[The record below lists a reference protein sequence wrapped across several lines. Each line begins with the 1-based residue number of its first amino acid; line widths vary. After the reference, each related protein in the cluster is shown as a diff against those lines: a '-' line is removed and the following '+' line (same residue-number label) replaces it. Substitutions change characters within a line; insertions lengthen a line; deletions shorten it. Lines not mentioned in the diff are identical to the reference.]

1 MRGGVDVAGAT
12 EVIAATD
19 VAVTVAV
26 VGVVMIGPAVG
37 ATVVPTG
44 GVGGTVEV
52 VDAGGTVVV
61 G

>member
-1 MRGGVDVAGAT
+1 MAGAT
-12 EVIAATD
+12 DVTAAND

-26 VGVVMIGPAVG
+26 VGVVMIGPAAG

-44 GVGGTVEV
+44 GVGGAVEV